1 MTGERAGAHHRHC
14 EERKRRSNPMCQS
27 FLDCFAS
34 LAMTPLPEA
43 NMAKA
48 AFDKIKAGI
57 EDVRA
62 YVGRSV
68 DKSES
73 PVSTLTDAKVR
84 RTSAEAPPT
93 EEGP

>member
-1 MTGERAGAHHRHC
+1 MT
-14 EERKRRSNPMCQS
+14 
-27 FLDCFAS
+27 
-34 LAMTPLPEA
+34 
-43 NMAKA
+43 KA

-57 EDVRA
+57 DDVRA